1 MQRITKVQKDYLERR
16 LGQIKSE
23 KMTAYVAKHK
33 EPTDL
38 TDEQIYKGI
47 KKGTIKL
54 KPMSEVLSSR
64 YCHSIYDWFDI
75 EDTRAAWR
83 EAKNEYSESLD
94 KRITAIMDSVVL
106 ASLDIEAAIE
116 AFKKA

>member
-16 LGQIKSE
+16 LGDIKRE
-23 KMTAYVAKHK
+23 KMCAYVAKHK
-33 EPTDL
+33 EPDPL

-54 KPMSEVLSSR
+54 KAMSDILASR
-64 YCHSIYDWFDI
+64 YCHSIFDWFDI
-75 EDTRAAWR
+75 GDTQDAWR
-83 EAKNEYSESLD
+83 KAKNEYSDSLD
-94 KRITAIMDSVVL
+94 KRITAIMDRVVL

-116 AFKKA
+116 EFKNA

>member
-16 LGQIKSE
+16 LGEIKRD
-23 KMTAYVAKHK
+23 KMSAYVAKHK
-33 EPTDL
+33 EPEPL
-38 TDEQIYKGI
+38 SDEQIYKGI

-54 KPMSEVLSSR
+54 KPLSVVLSNR
-64 YCHSIYDWFDI
+64 YCHSIYDWFDTGYSH
-75 EDTRAAWR
+75 DAWR
-83 EAKNEYSESLD
+83 KAKNEYSESLD

-116 AFKKA
+116 AFKNV

>member
-16 LGQIKSE
+16 LGEIKRD

-33 EPTDL
+33 EPEPL

-54 KPMSEVLSSR
+54 KPMAYVLAR
-64 YCHSIYDWFDI
+64 CHFHSIYDWFDI
-75 EDTRAAWR
+75 GDTRDEWR
-83 EAKNEYSESLD
+83 NAKEEYSKSLD
-94 KRITAIMDSVVL
+94 KRITAIMDRVVL
-106 ASLDIEAAIE
+106 SSLDIEAAIE
-116 AFKKA
+116 EFKKA

>member
-16 LGQIKSE
+16 LDEIKRD

-33 EPTDL
+33 EPSDL
-38 TDEQIYKGI
+38 TREQIYKGI

-54 KPMSEVLSSR
+54 KPMSEVLSR
-64 YCHSIYDWFDI
+64 CHYNGVYDWFDI

-83 EAKNEYSESLD
+83 EAKLEYSESLD

-106 ASLDIEAAIE
+106 ASLDIESAIE
-116 AFKKA
+116 EFKKV

>member
-16 LGQIKSE
+16 LDDIKRD
-23 KMTAYVAKHK
+23 KMTAYTAKHK
-33 EPTDL
+33 EPEPL

-54 KPMSEVLSSR
+54 KPLADVLSSR
-64 YCHSIYDWFDI
+64 FCHSIYDWFDI
-75 EDTRAAWR
+75 GDTRDEWR

>member
-1 MQRITKVQKDYLERR
+1 MQRITKVQKDYLESR
-16 LGQIKSE
+16 LGEIKRE
-23 KMTAYVAKHK
+23 KMTTYVAKHK
-33 EPTDL
+33 EPDPL

-54 KPMSEVLSSR
+54 KSMSDVLASR
-64 YCHSIYDWFDI
+64 FCHSIYDWFDI
-75 EDTRAAWR
+75 GDTRDAWR
-83 EAKNEYSESLD
+83 DAKEEYSKSLD

-106 ASLDIEAAIE
+106 ASLDIESAIE